1 MERETSGTIVSNSPT
16 RDQTLVPLFR
26 TPDDKA
32 GEHNELWN
40 G

>member
-1 MERETSGTIVSNSPT
+1 MKRETIGTIVSNSPT
-16 RDQTLVPLFR
+16 PDKALVPLFR

-32 GEHNELWN
+32 GEDKKLWN

>member
-1 MERETSGTIVSNSPT
+1 MERETPGTIVSNSPT
-16 RDQTLVPLFR
+16 PDQTLVPLFR

-32 GEHNELWN
+32 GESDEFWN

>member
-1 MERETSGTIVSNSPT
+1 MKRETIGTIVSNSTP
-16 RDQTLVPLFR
+16 DKALVPLFR

-32 GEHNELWN
+32 GEDKKLWN